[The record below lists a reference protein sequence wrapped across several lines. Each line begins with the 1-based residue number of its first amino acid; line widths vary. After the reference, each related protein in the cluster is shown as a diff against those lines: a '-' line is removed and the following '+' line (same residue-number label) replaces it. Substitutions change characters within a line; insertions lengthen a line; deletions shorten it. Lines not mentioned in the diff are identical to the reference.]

1 LREILDELDELDK
14 LDKLLLKI
22 GLTGS
27 IAVGK
32 TFVTEVFRELGCF
45 VLDADKSAREVV
57 SPGTIGWRQI
67 VENFGEAILASDG
80 QIDRAKL
87 GAIVFADEEKRLL
100 LNSIVH
106 PLVFD
111 RQNEWLA
118 QIEAENPQA
127 IAIIDAAL
135 MIESGGYKRFDKII
149 VVWCQPET
157 QIERLMKRNNFS
169 RAEAEQRIAAQ
180 MPQEEK
186 KRYADFLIDSS
197 EGFDEA
203 RRQTETVFKKLA
215 ALAN

>member
-1 LREILDELDELDK
+1 
-14 LDKLLLKI
+14 LLKI

-57 SPGTIGWRQI
+57 SPGTIGWRRI
-67 VENFGEAILASDG
+67 VENFGASVLASDG

-111 RQNEWLA
+111 RQNEWLG
-118 QIEAENPQA
+118 QILAENPQA

-149 VVWCQPET
+149 VVWCQPEI

-197 EGFDEA
+197 DGFDEA
-203 RRQTETVFKKLA
+203 RRQTEAVFKKLA

>member
-1 LREILDELDELDK
+1 M
-14 LDKLLLKI
+14 
-22 GLTGS
+22 TGS

-67 VENFGEAILASDG
+67 VENFGASVLASDE

-118 QIEAENPQA
+118 QIEADNPQA
-127 IAIIDAAL
+127 IAIIEAAL

-149 VVWCQPET
+149 VVWCQPEI

-197 EGFDEA
+197 DGFDEA
-203 RRQTETVFKKLA
+203 RRQTEAVFKKLA

>member
-1 LREILDELDELDK
+1 M
-14 LDKLLLKI
+14 
-22 GLTGS
+22 
-27 IAVGK
+27 
-32 TFVTEVFRELGCF
+32 
-45 VLDADKSAREVV
+45 LDADRTAREVV
-57 SPGTIGWRQI
+57 SHGTIGWRQI
-67 VENFGEAILASDG
+67 VGNFGASVLASNG
-80 QIDRAKL
+80 QIDRVKL

-118 QIEAENPQA
+118 RIEAENPQA

-149 VVWCQPET
+149 VVWCQPEI

-197 EGFDEA
+197 DGFDEA
-203 RRQTETVFKKLA
+203 RRQTEAVFKKLA

>member
-1 LREILDELDELDK
+1 
-14 LDKLLLKI
+14 LLKI

-67 VENFGEAILASDG
+67 VENFGASVLASDG

-87 GAIVFADEEKRLL
+87 GAIVFADPEKRLL

-169 RAEAEQRIAAQ
+169 RAEAEQRIVAQ
-180 MPQEEK
+180 MSQEEK
-186 KRYADFLIDSS
+186 KRYADFLIDTSD
-197 EGFDEA
+197 GFDEA
-203 RRQTETVFKKLA
+203 RRQTEAVFKKLA

>member
-1 LREILDELDELDK
+1 M
-14 LDKLLLKI
+14 
-22 GLTGS
+22 TGS

-45 VLDADKSAREVV
+45 VLDADKTAREVV
-57 SPGTIGWRQI
+57 SPGTIGWRRI
-67 VENFGEAILASDG
+67 VENFGASVLASDG

-203 RRQTETVFKKLA
+203 RRQTEAVFKKLA

>member
-1 LREILDELDELDK
+1 M
-14 LDKLLLKI
+14 
-22 GLTGS
+22 
-27 IAVGK
+27 
-32 TFVTEVFRELGCF
+32 
-45 VLDADKSAREVV
+45 LDADRTAREVV

-67 VENFGEAILASDG
+67 VENFGEAVLASDG
-80 QIDRAKL
+80 QINRAKL

-149 VVWCQPET
+149 VVWCQPEI

-186 KRYADFLIDSS
+186 KRYADFLIDTSDD
-197 EGFDEA
+197 FDEA
-203 RRQTETVFKKLA
+203 RRQTEAVFKKLA

>member
-1 LREILDELDELDK
+1 M
-14 LDKLLLKI
+14 LKI

-32 TFVTEVFRELGCF
+32 TFVTEVLRELGCF
-45 VLDADKSAREVV
+45 VLDADKTAREVV
-57 SPGTIGWRQI
+57 EPGTIGWRQI

-111 RQNEWLA
+111 RQNEWLG
-118 QIEAENPQA
+118 QIQAENPQA

-149 VVWCQPET
+149 VVWCQPEI

-186 KRYADFLIDSS
+186 KRYADFLIDTSD
-197 EGFDEA
+197 GFDEA
-203 RRQTETVFKKLA
+203 RRQTEAVFKKLA